1 MITELAPGL
10 YTAEQRVAEGKNGIV
25 VGSRA
30 ALAIDTG
37 NDAGE
42 GGEMAGFI
50 RALGHE
56 PRLLALTHGHGDHIL
71 GSGAFPDAEVI
82 AHALTPGVMREELA
96 RIAPRLGRSAE
107 EIAGAIRWP
116 TLLFDGELTLDL
128 GGKTIRW
135 FHLPGHSPDG
145 VALYVEE
152 DRALFAGDTVVTG
165 IVPAIGQGDS
175 RQMETSLRR
184 LAELD
189 IDILVPGHGEPLLGA
204 GRVRDWLA
212 WQGGY
217 LARVRAFARAGL
229 AQGHPPEEI
238 AEGADFAEFIGDRL
252 PADRHT
258 MPKRHRDT
266 VMKIA
271 REVARAEEMTDS
283 SLRSE

>member
-1 MITELAPGL
+1 MATITELAPGL
-10 YTAEQRVAEGKNGIV
+10 YSAAQRVADGKNGIV

-37 NDAGE
+37 NDAVE
-42 GGEMAGFI
+42 GGAMADFI
-50 RALGHE
+50 RGLGFA

-82 AHALTPGVMREELA
+82 AHRLTPGVMRDELA
-96 RIAPRLGRSAE
+96 RVAPRLGRPAE

-116 TLLFDGELTLDL
+116 TLTCDGDLTLDL

-135 FHLPGHSPDG
+135 LHAPGHSPDG
-145 VALYVEE
+145 VALYVVE

-175 RQMETSLRR
+175 RALEASLRR

-189 IDILVPGHGEPLLGA
+189 IELLVPGHGAPLAGA
-204 GRVRDWLA
+204 ARVRDWLA
-212 WQGGY
+212 WERGY
-217 LARVRAFARAGL
+217 LVAVRDFARAAL
-229 AQGHPPEEI
+229 
-238 AEGADFAEFIGDRL
+238 AEGLTPDAVADRADFATFIGDRL
-252 PADRHT
+252 PADRHN

-266 VMKIA
+266 VLKIA
-271 REVARAEEMTDS
+271 REEAE
-283 SLRSE
+283 